1 MPHPPPAGPLD
12 SAYVERLADALRAG
26 AAGLYSL
33 EAACDLVIST
43 GWLRRGDFTRFIST
57 GTSLSDGVT
66 EMAHID
72 WQAVITSRETG
83 LLPCSSSENRVLRLA
98 ASIAD
103 GIPVD
108 LNDALTGL
116 DQTRISLIVTAVRH
130 ANGQRPDHTAF

>member
-1 MPHPPPAGPLD
+1 
-12 SAYVERLADALRAG
+12 
-26 AAGLYSL
+26 
-33 EAACDLVIST
+33 
-43 GWLRRGDFTRFIST
+43 
-57 GTSLSDGVT
+57 
-66 EMAHID
+66 
-72 WQAVITSRETG
+72 
-83 LLPCSSSENRVLRLA
+83 LRLA